1 MNRALE
7 GAQGGDSILICGA
20 PNYGKSQLQTSLF
33 IQILRH
39 NRDAMIV
46 DFTLDDPAR
55 KRLTQYAAHLSRIP
69 MNQIDFINRADPE
82 DEFLLPR
89 YEMAVEEI
97 REWMSGGRLKLFQ
110 RTMQDRKGNRMLPCR
125 IDFIRSAVARIRS
138 TCPDKKLVLGLDALN
153 NVIVDP
159 SVTDEYVTARMVADQ
174 LEDILT
180 ENEAVLLGTG
190 HLRKNDGRR
199 PGLDDLKGNN
209 FLAYD
214 LKVAIGVYNDVKV
227 HRDAAAVYWRDAD
240 DLDEIRRPIIEA
252 HFLKSKVSDFNDV
265 VCFHQWPALG
275 LAEEAEPAA
284 HATYV
289 SRIYGQEESA
299 SKASRKKRSEKE
311 GAS

>member
-1 MNRALE
+1 MQDCPTDLSAELQLATVQEWETHCRADKQHYLDWGSILMNRALE

-69 MNQIDFINRADPE
+69 MNEVDFINRADPE

-89 YEMAVEEI
+89 YEMAVEDI
-97 REWMSGGRLKLFQ
+97 REWMSAGRLKLFQ

-180 ENEAVLLGTG
+180 ENNVLFVGTG

-214 LKVAIGVYNDVKV
+214 LKVAIGVYNEAK
-227 HRDAAAVYWRDAD
+227 
-240 DLDEIRRPIIEA
+240 RRCRSGA
-252 HFLKSKVSDFNDV
+252 TRTTWTK
-265 VCFHQWPALG
+265 PAGPSLR
-275 LAEEAEPAA
+275 P
-284 HATYV
+284 T
-289 SRIYGQEESA
+289 S
-299 SKASRKKRSEKE
+299 
-311 GAS
+311 